1 METENI
7 YMHADFKS
15 LLKKNTSRH
24 HSDEF
29 IDRVLMSEHL
39 SKHFV
44 ETVKALYY
52 NRYFGTINN
61 RTYTNY
67 ILLL

>member
-29 IDRVLMSEHL
+29 MSEHL